1 MLNTILIVLLI
12 ITVYASI
19 RSILKNKVKDITG
32 CGMCSS
38 CMWKNSRQKECIKS
52 VVTTNDGKS
61 AEAIVRKRCRHR
73 GKS

>member
-38 CMWKNSRQKECIKS
+38 CTRKNSRFW
-52 VVTTNDGKS
+52 
-61 AEAIVRKRCRHR
+61 
-73 GKS
+73 

>member
-38 CMWKNSRQKECIKS
+38 CAWKNSRQKQCMKS
-52 VVTTNDGKS
+52 VVITNDGKS
-61 AEAIVRKRCRHR
+61 AEDIVRKQCRHR
-73 GKS
+73 GKG